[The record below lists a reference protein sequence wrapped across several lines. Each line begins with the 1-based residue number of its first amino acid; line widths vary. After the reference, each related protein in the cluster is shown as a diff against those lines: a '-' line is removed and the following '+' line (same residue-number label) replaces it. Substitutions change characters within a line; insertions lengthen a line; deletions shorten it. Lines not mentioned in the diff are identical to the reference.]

1 MDAER
6 QQVENCLH
14 RLATNDDHLSGTD
27 ALLVT
32 NLAEQ
37 PSLSTAQVVFGAR
50 LHTGIACHRRDA
62 LPKPRGQR

>member
-6 QQVENCLH
+6 QQVESCLH
-14 RLATNDDHLSGTD
+14 CLATNDDHLSGTD
-27 ALLVT
+27 ALLAA

-50 LHTGIACHRRDA
+50 LARRY
-62 LPKPRGQR
+62 QSQ